1 MNVSI
6 VIPTYIRKP
15 ILEKCLKALE
25 NQKLNKNV
33 GNYEIIVVDD
43 GSSDDTS
50 SWIKNNRDILPHV
63 VLYEQE
69 HGGPALGRNLGVIK
83 SKYEIIIF
91 IDSDLI
97 VLDDFIIRHI
107 DKLLIFW
114 SKNNKKCF
122 TYGSVINTSDF
133 DNPQSEK
140 YKLLDTSFAYFATG
154 NVAISK
160 ELILSVGLFDTSFS
174 LYGWEDL
181 ELGERLQKVGTKLI
195 KCPKAVGFHWHPPFN
210 CEQIESLIAQEKERA
225 RMALVFFKKH
235 PNLRVRFMIQF
246 TPLHNLLWLILCLGG
261 LISIERILPLLIFL
275 VNSKRDKIALEIL
288 RIPLNL
294 IYIKYL
300 YKLKSNTFRNTY

>member
-6 VIPTYIRKP
+6 VIPTYNRKP

-43 GSSDDTS
+43 GSTDGTS
-50 SWIKNNRDILPHV
+50 SWIKNNRAILPHV

-107 DKLLIFW
+107 DKLLIYW

-122 TYGSVINTSDF
+122 TYGSVINTSNF
-133 DNPQSEK
+133 HNPQSEK

-210 CEQIESLIAQEKERA
+210 CEQIDSLIAQEKERA

-235 PNLRVRFMIQF
+235 SNLRVRFMIQL
-246 TPLHNLLWLILCLGG
+246 TPFHNLLWQILCLGG
-261 LISIERILPLLIFL
+261 LISIERILPLLKFL